1 MIVSLKSI
9 IQNITKKKQGI
20 GAFNTFNLET
30 TQAIITAS
38 EKKKSSLIIQV
49 TPKTINYVGLKNIYN
64 LINNLASQ
72 TKIPLAIHLDH
83 GKDINLIKQ
92 CIDLGFS
99 SVHFDGSESSIS
111 KNIELTKKVVQYAK
125 RKNVWVQGEVGVIF
139 GKEGLIKL
147 KEKKQ
152 KNIYLTDPLKAKEFV
167 LKTKVDTLAISV
179 GTLHGL
185 FKGKEQV
192 DYDRVK
198 KIKKLIPQTP
208 LVLHG
213 ASGLTLI
220 TLKKAIMAG
229 ITIFNLDTTLRI
241 AFTNAIKKALT
252 KKGEIIDPRYYLE
265 EARTAIEKE
274 VGRFLKI
281 FKLR

>member
-1 MIVSLKSI
+1 MIIFLKSI

-30 TQAIITAS
+30 TQAIIKAG
-38 EKKKSSLIIQV
+38 EMKKTPLIIQV
-49 TPKTINYVGLKNIYN
+49 TPKSIEYTGLINIFK
-64 LINNLASQ
+64 LINNLSAQ
-72 TKIPLAIHLDH
+72 TKTLIAIHLDH
-83 GKDINLIKQ
+83 GKDLNLIKK

-99 SVHFDGSESSIS
+99 SVHFDGSELPFS
-111 KNIELTKKVVQYAK
+111 KNIELTKKVVEYAK
-125 RKNVWVQGEVGVIF
+125 RKNVWVQGEVGIIF

-152 KNIYLTDPLKAKEFV
+152 KNIYLTDPFNAKEFV

-192 DYDRVK
+192 DYGRVK

-213 ASGLTLI
+213 ASGLTLT
-220 TLKKAIMAG
+220 TLKKAVIAG
-229 ITIFNLDTTLRI
+229 ITIFNFDTTLRI
-241 AFTNAIKKALT
+241 TFTNAIKKALT
-252 KKGEIIDPRYYLE
+252 RKSDIIDPRFYLE
-265 EARTAIEKE
+265 EARIAIEKE
-274 VGRFLKI
+274 VGRYLEI
-281 FKLR
+281 FKSR